1 MPSFSRGCARITS
14 HFGASFTVAFLLF
27 ASIASAEPSFFSPEM
42 DLHRMAGFNA
52 LYNME
57 YEPAAEQF
65 REMIRLDSAHP
76 AGYIYLASSVWLR
89 HLASLRRLQTQIYNR
104 NDSFFVK
111 ANDTV
116 DPAVDRQFQD
126 LITKGMQLAESQLKK
141 NKNDVAAL
149 YFLGVAKG
157 ALAGYESTVKR
168 SFFSSLRNGS
178 RAVALHRE
186 ALKRDPNFTDAYLS
200 VGMYDYVLG
209 SLPLAVKI
217 LAFVSGH
224 HGSKKEGLKELE
236 KVYKEG
242 KFARVEA
249 GVILILLYDRE
260 KRLEDSLKIQ
270 QVLSAQYSR
279 NSIFRSE
286 MARTLA
292 RLGRYRQSVK
302 LYEELLNDP
311 VALDYMPDLIHYQ
324 YAETLFELNLWE
336 KAYHHYMVSSGFSK
350 APESL
355 ITMSHLEA
363 GKCLD
368 ALQKREL
375 ALKEYQFVLNR
386 AQAFHSREQAQK
398 YLKTPFV
405 PEGQEKQP

>member
-1 MPSFSRGCARITS
+1 
-14 HFGASFTVAFLLF
+14 
-27 ASIASAEPSFFSPEM
+27 
-42 DLHRMAGFNA
+42 MAGFEA
-52 LYNME
+52 LYNMR
-57 YEPAAEQF
+57 YEPAAEHFQ
-65 REMIRLDSAHP
+65 EIIRLDPEHP
-76 AGYIYLASSVWLR
+76 AGYIYLASSIWLK
-89 HLASLRRLQTQIYNR
+89 HLAALRRLQSQLYNR

-111 ANDTV
+111 TNDTV
-116 DPAVDRQFQD
+116 DPDVDKQFQD
-126 LITKGMQLAESQLKK
+126 LIGKGIRLAEDRVKK
-141 NKNDVAAL
+141 DKNDVVAL

-178 RAVALHRE
+178 KAVELHRAV
-186 ALKRDPNFTDAYLS
+186 LKRDPNFTDAYLS
-200 VGMYDYVLG
+200 VGMYDYVVG
-209 SLPLAVKI
+209 SLPFAVKI
-217 LAFVSGH
+217 LAFIGGH
-224 HGSKKEGLKELE
+224 HGSKKDGLAKLE
-236 KVYKEG
+236 KVYKDG
-242 KFARVEA
+242 TFARVEA
-249 GVILILLYDRE
+249 GVILVLFYDRE

-270 QVLSAQYSR
+270 KELSARYSR
-279 NSIFRSE
+279 NPIFRSE

-292 RLGRYRQSVK
+292 RLGRYSQSIK

-375 ALKEYQFVLNR
+375 ALKEYRFVLNR
-386 AQAFHSREQAQK
+386 AEAFHSREQAQK
-398 YLKTPFV
+398 YLKKPFV

>member
-1 MPSFSRGCARITS
+1 
-14 HFGASFTVAFLLF
+14 
-27 ASIASAEPSFFSPEM
+27 
-42 DLHRMAGFNA
+42 MAGFNA